1 MSNVALTPEE
11 YVEVVN
17 LYAALNLSSD
27 EGDAEWYASCFTED
41 GVLHGTHEVKGRAA
55 LKAWKQ
61 KDKATRTN
69 LYRRHWN
76 GSLHL
81 EKLDADTIRGRC
93 YLLAYNGVPG
103 KYPEVTHAGVYTDT
117 IKRENG
123 RWRFADRLLRFDAAP
138 VRK

>member
-1 MSNVALTPEE
+1 MSEPVVTPEE
-11 YVEVVN
+11 YVEIVN
-17 LYAALNLSSD
+17 LYSALNLSSD

-55 LKAWKQ
+55 LIAWKN
-61 KDKATRTN
+61 KDKAARTH

-93 YLLAYNGVPG
+93 YLLAYNGTPG
-103 KYPEVTHAGVYTDT
+103 KLPEMTHAGVYTDT
-117 IKRENG
+117 IRRVNG
-123 RWRFADRLLRFDAAP
+123 RWKFADRALRFDAAP
-138 VRK
+138 PR